1 MSKPRPHSSSS
12 YDPNAFCD
20 YCNRIGHTQVV
31 CYQLHGYPP
40 GYERKKRGS
49 VNNYQG
55 RGRFNNDRRTHP
67 AAHNVVSESD
77 QFDYSR
83 GVNQRNQSYGRD
95 SRQHDQVD
103 YHKGM
108 NVLHEQYNHI
118 LHMLGQSN
126 LQEIAEGGSAST
138 STSHSSANLAQ
149 DTYSSTESQT
159 TLWHQRLGHTFS
171 TVLARVLDLS
181 PTRDVLFRE
190 TIFPF
195 ATPSSNAWQLF
206 PPIVVPP
213 DPSPI
218 FPAPSADS
226 VMPTGSVAQ
235 PSVSPPTAPPMR
247 RSQRSSKA
255 PL

>member
-20 YCNRIGHTQVV
+20 YCNRTGHTQAV

-40 GYERKKRGS
+40 GYERKKRGP

-67 AAHNVVSESD
+67 AAYNVVSESD

-83 GVNQRNQSYGRD
+83 GVNQRNQSYGRG

-108 NVLHEQYNHI
+108 NVLHEQFNHI

-126 LQEIAEGGSAST
+126 LQGSTEGGSAST
-138 STSHSSANLAQ
+138 STSHSSAPHSSANLAQ
-149 DTYSSTESQT
+149 DTYSSTGWT
-159 TLWHQRLGHTFS
+159 S
-171 TVLARVLDLS
+171 TCEYQEKYG
-181 PTRDVLFRE
+181 F
-190 TIFPF
+190 
-195 ATPSSNAWQLF
+195 
-206 PPIVVPP
+206 
-213 DPSPI
+213 
-218 FPAPSADS
+218 
-226 VMPTGSVAQ
+226 
-235 PSVSPPTAPPMR
+235 
-247 RSQRSSKA
+247 
-255 PL
+255 

>member
-1 MSKPRPHSSSS
+1 MSKTRPHSSSS

-20 YCNRIGHTQVV
+20 YCNRTSHTQAV

-40 GYERKKRGS
+40 GYERKKRGL

-67 AAHNVVSESD
+67 TAHNVVSEFD
-77 QFDYSR
+77 Q
-83 GVNQRNQSYGRD
+83 G
-95 SRQHDQVD
+95 SRQHDLVD

-126 LQEIAEGGSAST
+126 LQGSTEGGSAST

-149 DTYSSTESQT
+149 DTYSSTGTATALTIST
-159 TLWHQRLGHTFS
+159 TNSGCIDSGATNHMTPHS
-171 TVLARVLDLS
+171 DLDM
-181 PTRDVLFRE
+181 LFRE

-206 PPIVVPP
+206 PPIAVPP

-226 VMPTGSVAQ
+226 VIPTGSVAQ